1 MAWNSIT
8 KLADAVINDIR
19 GGLRGYNQNMSISKE
34 QLEEEI
40 VQYRLLVIKEYMMKG
55 ILPVQDLLTSINC
68 IPIDCGDLEKCSC
81 NFSGCGAEP
90 QAHFQIPQLLF
101 DYGLR
106 KAVYYIGTTDKQ
118 TPFFVYTKPF
128 DVMKS
133 IQKYRKRGKDKP
145 WVYIDVT
152 PNEYG
157 LLDCYVFNA
166 PLLKSVSVIAIF
178 KDPRQLEEY
187 QCNCQEESSVDSET
201 QMDNNFNFLDIAIK
215 ERLTKQKLYYY
226 RQVAPPVLP
235 NDQKYAAG

>member
-19 GGLRGYNQNMSISKE
+19 GGLRGYHQNMSISKE

-55 ILPVQDLLTSINC
+55 ILPLQDLMMSLNC
-68 IPIDCGDLEKCSC
+68 IPVDCGDLEKCSC
-81 NFSGCGAEP
+81 NFSGCGAKP
-90 QAHFQIPQLLF
+90 MAHFQIPQLLF

-106 KAVYYIGTTDKQ
+106 KAIQYIGSTDKQ

-128 DVMKS
+128 DVMKT

-145 WVYIDVT
+145 WVYIDIT
-152 PNEYG
+152 PNQDG
-157 LLDCYVFNA
+157 LLDCYIFNA
-166 PLLKSVSVIAIF
+166 PLIKAVSVIAIF
-178 KDPRQLEEY
+178 KDPRQLEDY
-187 QCNCQEESSVDSET
+187 QCNCSDEDFINSET

-235 NDQKYAAG
+235 NDQKYAVG